1 MNIGEFTNPELNLI
15 QLNND
20 IQSITN
26 KHFQSIEDKFSKKIH
41 NNDFILTFIKQI
53 AEENKTLRDEMKIL
67 KEEISSYKSQNKDIE
82 HKFIQIHSEI
92 NKLNIDYKDL
102 KDNSITLEINEKNS
116 SCCCKSKEEI
126 KSYLETNQFKDESES
141 ESDSD
146 SDSESESDSKSEEQQ
161 DAKPSILP
169 GGSCSVTKTVTITET
184 DVTYTDD
191 GETRL
196 LTNINN
202 SKEEEEEKEE
212 VDNSPTFPTIKAEE
226 KEIDEDEF
234 KCERCL
240 KIQGLNNCQLCDAE
254 NVCEDCF
261 GQGGDYGPNEIWV
274 CNECLPTCLQ
284 CKSKLYSATD
294 SCCGKGRTDDDEEEE
309 EEEEEVEEEE
319 EEVEEEEVEEEEE
332 EVEEEVET
340 ENEEDLEEEEDGEV
354 IEVEIEGKTY
364 YCDDEEG
371 ENGNLY
377 EDENGEV
384 GNIVGKIIDGEPIF
398 NK

>member
-53 AEENKTLRDEMKIL
+53 AEENKTLRDEMKVL
-67 KEEISSYKSQNKDIE
+67 KKEISSYKSQNKDIE

-141 ESDSD
+141 ESESD
-146 SDSESESDSKSEEQQ
+146 SDSESDSKSEEQQ

-169 GGSCSVTKTVTITET
+169 GGSCCVTRTVTITET

-196 LTNINN
+196 VTNINN
-202 SKEEEEEKEE
+202 SKEEEEEEEVKEE
-212 VDNSPTFPTIKAEE
+212 EE
-226 KEIDEDEF
+226 
-234 KCERCL
+234 
-240 KIQGLNNCQLCDAE
+240 
-254 NVCEDCF
+254 V
-261 GQGGDYGPNEIWV
+261 
-274 CNECLPTCLQ
+274 
-284 CKSKLYSATD
+284 
-294 SCCGKGRTDDDEEEE
+294 E

-319 EEVEEEEVEEEEE
+319 EEVEEEEVE
-332 EVEEEVET
+332 T
-340 ENEEDLEEEEDGEV
+340 ENEEDLEEDEDGEV

-384 GNIVGKIIDGEPIF
+384 GNIVGKIVDGEPIF